1 MITITKR
8 AVDEIKLSMYNP
20 DNKGLM
26 VRFAVEDN
34 DKEFQYLMGFDERLD
49 SDIHLESNGIEY
61 LVSYTQKQL
70 LKGMVV
76 DFDELIEDNTY
87 GFIFMN
93 PNDPQ
98 YEPPKEE
105 FAPNKKNNSK
115 DKKN

>member
-1 MITITKR
+1 
-8 AVDEIKLSMYNP
+8 
-20 DNKGLM
+20 
-26 VRFAVEDN
+26 
-34 DKEFQYLMGFDERLD
+34 
-49 SDIHLESNGIEY
+49 
-61 LVSYTQKQL
+61 
-70 LKGMVV
+70 V